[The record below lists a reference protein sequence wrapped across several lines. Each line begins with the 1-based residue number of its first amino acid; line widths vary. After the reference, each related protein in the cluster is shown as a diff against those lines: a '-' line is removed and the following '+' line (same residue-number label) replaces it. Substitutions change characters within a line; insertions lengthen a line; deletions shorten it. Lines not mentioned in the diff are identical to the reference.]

1 MMLARGKTSHRGF
14 SLVELMVAMTIGLI
28 ILLALGRLFVGTKK
42 SYNTQDALARMQ
54 ENGRIAMHLLIRDV
68 RMAGYYGCFDNIDK
82 INSTLNPVG
91 GYDPFL
97 AKFQVEGMEKSSGTW
112 YPSGTTS
119 AKPDPGMKADTD
131 ALSLRML
138 DPSNPI
144 SIVQE
149 MPNSSAALYVNP
161 GHGLQANDI
170 IMVTDCQSGDIMQ
183 LTNVNASGSS
193 SSGKDE
199 LVHQAGNTSPG
210 NSTQKLQKAY
220 SKDAKVMKFVDRI
233 YYVADKDPSGKA
245 IVPTLYRKDNTK
257 APEPLVEGVESMQV
271 LYGVDTDGDKVPNV
285 YLKAGVAGLQTEG
298 EWSKVK
304 AVRVILLTRTVNG
317 QGTDVNPADYTI
329 DLDSDGTADL
339 TVTKGDRNQRRTF
352 DSSVLLRNRT

>member
-1 MMLARGKTSHRGF
+1 MMLARGKTSDRGF
-14 SLVELMVAMTIGLI
+14 SMVELMVAMTIGLI

-97 AKFQVEGMEKSSGTW
+97 AKYQIEGMEKSSGTW
-112 YPSGTTS
+112 YPSGTSS
-119 AKPDPGMKADTD
+119 AKPDAGMKADTD

-138 DPSNPI
+138 DTSNPI
-144 SIVQE
+144 NIEQE
-149 MPNSSAALYVNP
+149 MPNSSASLFVNA
-161 GHGLQANDI
+161 GHGLQANDV

-183 LTNVNASGSS
+183 LTNVNPSGT
-193 SSGKDE
+193 SGKDN
-199 LVHQAGNTSPG
+199 LVHNAGGSTPG
-210 NSTQKLQKAY
+210 NSTQKLQKPY
-220 SKDAKVMKFVDRI
+220 SKGAKVMKFIDRI
-233 YYVADKDPSGKA
+233 YYVADKDPGGKT

-285 YLKAGVAGLQTEG
+285 YLKAGVAGLQTET

-329 DLDSDGTADL
+329 DFDKDGTVDL
-339 TVTKGDRNQRRTF
+339 TVKKGDRNQRRTF

>member
-1 MMLARGKTSHRGF
+1 MMLARRKISHRGF

-82 INSTLNPVG
+82 INSTLNPVS

-97 AKFQVEGMEKSSGTW
+97 AKYQVEGMEKSSGTW

-119 AKPDPGMKADTD
+119 AKPDAGMKADTD

-138 DPSNPI
+138 DASNPI
-144 SIVQE
+144 SIEQE
-149 MPNSSAALYVNP
+149 MPNSSASLFVNA
-161 GHGLQANDI
+161 GHGLQTGDI

-183 LTNVNASGSS
+183 LTNVNPNGA
-193 SSGKDE
+193 SSGKDD
-199 LVHQAGNTSPG
+199 LVHNAGGGSPG
-210 NSTQKLQKAY
+210 NSTQKLQKPY
-220 SKDAKVMKFVDRI
+220 SKGAKVMKFVDRI

-245 IVPTLYRKDNTK
+245 IVPTLYRKDNMKT
-257 APEPLVEGVESMQV
+257 PEPLVEGVESMQV

-304 AVRVILLTRTVNG
+304 AVRVILLTRTIAG
-317 QGTDVNPADYTI
+317 QSTDVNPADYTI